1 MSAAADTAPLGA
13 DAIEAG
19 RKLFAGSCEF
29 VAGSATHDALPQA
42 TLPEVAFVGRSNVGK
57 SSLVNALTG
66 RNTLARV
73 SRAPG
78 RTQQLNFFNLADR
91 LILVDLPG
99 YGFARVGK
107 AKMRDWQ
114 QLARD
119 YLRGRPTLRR
129 TLVLIDARHGV
140 KPQDEDIFKAL
151 TEAAVSFQ
159 AVLTKS
165 DLVAPEHL
173 ARMVAEVGGA
183 IARHT
188 AAHPDVPATSAE
200 TGAGIAELRAALAA
214 LARAR

>member
-1 MSAAADTAPLGA
+1 MIATDAADP

-29 VAGSATHDALPQA
+29 AAGAATRTAVPIA
-42 TLPEVAFVGRSNVGK
+42 TLPEIAFVGRSNVGK

-66 RNTLARV
+66 RRTLARI
-73 SRAPG
+73 SRSPG
-78 RTQQLNFFNLADR
+78 RTQQLNFFNLAGR
-91 LILVDLPG
+91 LMLVDLPG

-107 AKMRDWQ
+107 AKLHDWQ
-114 QLARD
+114 LLARD

-140 KPQDEDIFKAL
+140 KPSDQEIFKTL

-165 DLVAPEHL
+165 DLVKPAEL
-173 ARMVAEVGGA
+173 TRMIAAVAAAVA
-183 IARHT
+183 HYT

-200 TGAGIAELRAALAA
+200 TGAGIAELRAALAMIA
-214 LARAR
+214 TAR